1 MFTEDY
7 SVTSYLSS
15 FKDHLFS
22 LVSTTLKIVFG
33 TNFFLDIVQTRGWGR
48 GGLKYLRMSKL
59 STSKLG
65 GAGGG
70 GFNLLDNVPNLG
82 VFFLKASLRK
92 DLSSG

>member
-1 MFTEDY
+1 MGE
-7 SVTSYLSS
+7 
-15 FKDHLFS
+15 
-22 LVSTTLKIVFG
+22 
-33 TNFFLDIVQTRGWGR
+33 

-82 VFFLKASLRK
+82 VFFLKASLRGLGWEQK
-92 DLSSG
+92 IILSLSHND